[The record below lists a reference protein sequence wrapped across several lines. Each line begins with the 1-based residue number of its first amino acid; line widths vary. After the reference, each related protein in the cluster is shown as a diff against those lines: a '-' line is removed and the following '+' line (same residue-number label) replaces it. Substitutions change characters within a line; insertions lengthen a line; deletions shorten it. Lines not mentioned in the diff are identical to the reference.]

1 MSSERGRGSAG
12 TERPRP
18 GVGHPVNGQQLSG
31 QAAKYNQDSATPSYP
46 EGSRCQGP
54 FKDKGLLNLTGQ
66 HVLLSVGSTATR
78 AVPLGKPAHFLYL
91 WGLCQSLLPPPG
103 CAAAPGARGSSWGT
117 QALPV
122 CITPAQCLIN
132 CRQEGRTGS
141 REGRGGERGAGQ
153 GEVAEG
159 GSWQPCLC
167 GPTNRAKQLLAPG
180 RTSPSGWHRTNLLAA
195 AKGLSNTR
203 TGVR

>member
-1 MSSERGRGSAG
+1 MPGSLQGQRSPEPYGAACPSVCG
-12 TERPRP
+12 LHS
-18 GVGHPVNGQQLSG
+18 HPSC
-31 QAAKYNQDSATPSYP
+31 P
-46 EGSRCQGP
+46 
-54 FKDKGLLNLTGQ
+54 TGQ
-66 HVLLSVGSTATR
+66 TC
-78 AVPLGKPAHFLYL
+78 PLYL

-167 GPTNRAKQLLAPG
+167 GPTNRATQLLAPG